1 MRECEGGWDPG
12 RKGGLVSEEGPE
24 GGRVWDRVRQRHPQV
39 LDEDGSTVRRV
50 GATAR

>member
-24 GGRVWDRVRQRHPQV
+24 GGRVWDRVRKDTP
-39 LDEDGSTVRRV
+39 RV
-50 GATAR
+50 WMRTEVQSGT